1 MKESRSKTYR
11 FMRLFFCIIFI
22 SQGCN
27 LFEKDERLLY
37 ENVRSNG
44 ESIKVYYVG
53 LGATTTDVIQVR
65 KGNQKTPLKVFQQY
79 NFLKSSKLIND
90 TSLELIMSDTGYH
103 NFNNRFDTIILNI
116 K

>member
-11 FMRLFFCIIFI
+11 FMRLFLCILFI

-27 LFEKDERLLY
+27 LFDKDERLLS
-37 ENVRSNG
+37 ENVRSDG

-65 KGNQKTPLKVFQQY
+65 KGNQKTPLNVFKQY

-90 TSLELIMSDTGYH
+90 TSLQLIMSDTGYH
-103 NFNNRFDTIILNI
+103 NFNKRFDTIIVNV